1 MFKDHPKGLPVL
13 FFTEMWERF
22 GFYTM
27 LAIFV
32 YYLQANFHWDT
43 TTVTSIYGIFLAS
56 VYFTPIIGGWIADNF
71 LGYGKTITLGAVIMA
86 AGYAFMAIPSHTP
99 GLLYTGLTLLVVGNG
114 LFKANI
120 SVLVGNLY
128 SHKNGSLKDA
138 GFNLFYMGINI
149 GAFYAPQ
156 AASGIKNFMMHH
168 FGLSIAQGYNA
179 GFAVSGL
186 GMLVSLVIFTAFK
199 KYYKEADYQS
209 KNEAAD
215 STRDVQLTPKEEKE
229 RVTALLTIFAIVI
242 FFWMSFHQ
250 NGSALSLFARDYTSH
265 YVGKIT
271 NIFFSFFGIHGVL
284 ALLIGLG
291 FFFSKNASKKAK
303 SYGGLAAIIGAV
315 ILAVKLF
322 TESSVNEISPEQFQ
336 YFNPMFIILLTP
348 VVVGLFKW
356 LNSRGKEPSSPG
368 KIGLGMLYTALAFGI
383 MMVAS
388 IGLPAAHT
396 LSGGPSPIT
405 VSPYWLISSYFVV
418 TIGELHLSPMGLS
431 FVSKVSP
438 PKIKGLMMGL
448 WFGATAVGN
457 YLSGF
462 VGRFYQNWELWQFF
476 GLLVSTSLIA
486 ALLLRLT
493 LKRLKHATDS
503 SM

>member
-1 MFKDHPKGLPVL
+1 MFKNHPKGLPVL

-32 YYLQANFHWDT
+32 YYLQANFGWDT

-71 LGYGKTITLGAVIMA
+71 LGYGRTITLGAIIMA
-86 AGYAFMAIPSHTP
+86 IGYAFMAIPSHTP
-99 GLLYTGLTLLVVGNG
+99 VLLYTGLTFLVVGNG

-128 SHKNGSLKDA
+128 SHKEGSVKDA

-156 AASGIKNFMMHH
+156 AAAGIKNLMMNH
-168 FGLSIAQGYNA
+168 FGLSLAEGYNA

-186 GMLVSLVIFTAFK
+186 GMLISLIIFTAFK

-215 STRDVQLTPKEEKE
+215 SGRDVQLSPKEEKE
-229 RVTALLTIFAIVI
+229 RITALLTIFAIVI

-250 NGSALSLFARDYTSH
+250 NGSALSLFARDYTDH
-265 YVGKIT
+265 LVGRFT
-271 NIFFSFFGIHGVL
+271 NIFFSFFGIHGIL
-284 ALLIGLG
+284 AFLLGLG
-291 FFFSKNASKKAK
+291 FMFSKSVSKKTK
-303 SYGGLAAIIGAV
+303 NYGGILALVGAIILVA
-315 ILAVKLF
+315 KYF
-322 TESSVNEISPEQFQ
+322 TEGSVNEISPEQFQ

-348 VVVGLFKW
+348 VIVGYFKF
-356 LNSRGKEPSSPG
+356 LNKRGKEPSSPG
-368 KIGLGMLYTALAFGI
+368 KIGLGMLFTAVAFGL
-383 MMVAS
+383 MMLAS
-388 IGLPAAHT
+388 FGLPAVHT
-396 LSGGPSPIT
+396 LNGGPSPIT

-418 TIGELHLSPMGLS
+418 TVAELHLSPMGLS

-462 VGRFYQNWELWQFF
+462 VGRFYENWELWQFF
-476 GLLVSTSLIA
+476 ALLVTTSLVA
-486 ALLLRLT
+486 AFLLRLT
-493 LKRLKHATDS
+493 LNRLKKATAS